1 MNIGTFFGGII
12 ELIAATWIL
21 IVFFL
26 TKEEYDDLRKFKIF
40 IIIMTII
47 FYILGFAFI
56 IWSFY

>member
-12 ELIAATWIL
+12 ELTTATWIL